1 MSFSLIFIFSML
13 VKRLVSLDL
22 IPDLSLYLHYIPL
35 SPNEKEYITLATH
48 MQTLHNTTE
57 SQRDNQHRSKQLL
70 SVTLFSKVYVNIL
83 YLVCWFAT
91 RCAGKN
97 TSIFCTQFSPENH
110 RCIAYTGVIV
120 SPKVCVYIVAFCCFT
135 IKDVS

>member
-57 SQRDNQHRSKQLL
+57 SQRDNQHRSK
-70 SVTLFSKVYVNIL
+70 
-83 YLVCWFAT
+83 
-91 RCAGKN
+91 
-97 TSIFCTQFSPENH
+97 
-110 RCIAYTGVIV
+110 
-120 SPKVCVYIVAFCCFT
+120 
-135 IKDVS
+135 